1 MIQFLQP
8 FNGGRIVDAKVTWR
22 GKLAFSGSANSGFT
36 LPLDADAGVGGEESG
51 FRPMELLA
59 TGLAACTAM
68 DVISILGKKRQ
79 NVTDFEVAV
88 HAEQAVDHPHV
99 FTRAVLTYKVTGKE
113 LSETAVVRSIELSA
127 TRYCPAQAML
137 ENSFPIKLLYE
148 IYEDEGEGKRRQVG
162 SGEYIKFAAPI
173 NP

>member
-1 MIQFLQP
+1 M
-8 FNGGRIVDAKVTWR
+8 
-22 GKLAFSGSANSGFT
+22 AFSGTADTGFSI
-36 LPLDADAGVGGEESG
+36 PLDAAADVGGEESG
-51 FRPMELLA
+51 FRPMELIA

-79 NVTDFEVAV
+79 TVTDFEVAV
-88 HAEQAVDHPHV
+88 HTEQAEAHPHV
-99 FTRAVLTYKVTGKE
+99 FTSAVITYRVTGKD
-113 LSETAVVRSIELSA
+113 LSSAAVVRSIELSA

-137 ENSFPIKLLYE
+137 EKSFPIKLMYE
-148 IYEDEGEGKRRQVG
+148 IYEAEEEGKRRLVQ